1 MDWTRGLDWLNE
13 LRMANNNNP
22 GIIHLF
28 TNEKHHCLR
37 ATGMA
42 VVQKLVQKVSVCT
55 NQLEC
60 TYDTGVTY

>member
-1 MDWTRGLDWLNE
+1 MDWTCGLDWLNE
-13 LRMANNNNP
+13 LRTANNNNP

-28 TNEKHHCLR
+28 TNEKYHFLR
-37 ATGMA
+37 ATVM
-42 VVQKLVQKVSVCT
+42 VVQKLIQKVSVCT